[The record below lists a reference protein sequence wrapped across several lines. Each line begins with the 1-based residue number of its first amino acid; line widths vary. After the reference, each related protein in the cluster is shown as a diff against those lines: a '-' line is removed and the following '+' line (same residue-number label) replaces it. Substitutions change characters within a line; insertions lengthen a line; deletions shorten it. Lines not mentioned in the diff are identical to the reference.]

1 MTNLLN
7 RSYIGQLGDYLYTLS
22 EMSGCGI
29 ATIQGIAIEVCE
41 AIPRNMWQDAV
52 SIHLPSSV
60 EHMKEKI
67 IDMEERWQFPCCW
80 SAVDGCH
87 ISIKCPSGG
96 AEASK
101 EYHNFKNFY
110 SVILMGLVDAKYRFV

>member
-1 MTNLLN
+1 
-7 RSYIGQLGDYLYTLS
+7 
-22 EMSGCGI
+22 MSGFGI
-29 ATIQGIAIEVCE
+29 ATIQGIVIEVCE
-41 AIPRNMWQDAV
+41 AITRNMRQGAV
-52 SIHLPSSV
+52 SIHFPSSG